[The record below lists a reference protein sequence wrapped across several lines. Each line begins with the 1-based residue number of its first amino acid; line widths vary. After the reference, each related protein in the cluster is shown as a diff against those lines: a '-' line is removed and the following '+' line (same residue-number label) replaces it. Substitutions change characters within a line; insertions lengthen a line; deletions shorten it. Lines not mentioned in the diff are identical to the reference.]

1 MMMIPNNML
10 DQIRTNSNLDLT
22 QLLNDLEVDDNHSDS
37 NDLIDNCMYHTPDS
51 IKHLQI
57 LKDTDYQHNV
67 NNLALLTLNC
77 QSLKAHWEAFTYLI
91 HQIEMSGL
99 RPDIIGITEVFKTPP
114 NLNLDMNGYQPLITK
129 TRPNENDNRGGVGM
143 FIKEGI
149 TSIPRPDLSVF
160 IPHVIETL
168 FVEITCPLTNKPI
181 IVGSIYRPNSP
192 PLANLNVFLEN
203 LYKINEQIGIEKKQ
217 CYLMGDFNIDLLK
230 INSHN
235 PTKEFL
241 DNMTTYGFVPL
252 ISKPTRI
259 TDHSATLIDNIIS
272 NSNIDVIESGILV
285 TDVADHFGVFHI
297 ISKVNE
303 TKLSNTFKEVR
314 SFTND
319 NISMFKR
326 LLKCSDFSE
335 VMLIENPEAAYESF
349 LNRFQEAFNTA
360 FPLKKIRISKK
371 FVKNEPWMTNG
382 ILTSSIQKSKLLHKK
397 LKYPSAEH
405 IEKYKIYC
413 KILNKIIRQ
422 AKRCYYI
429 ATLTENKNNIKQCWG
444 ILNSAI
450 NRNRRKTGLP
460 DLLIVNNQKITD
472 KQKIAS
478 EFNTY
483 FSSIANQ
490 VCEKIPPSKS
500 NYKDYL
506 IGTHNK
512 SFYMHPVIPED
523 IINISKQMKAKNS
536 AGDDQLSTKLMK
548 TTIEYT
554 AEPLAHI
561 FNLSFTVGT
570 IPNKLKIAK
579 IIPVHKK
586 GPQNDFNNYR
596 PISLLPAY
604 SKLLEKIVC
613 KQLTTFFTK
622 ENIPYQHQYGFRSKH
637 ATIHPITHLLHDISN
652 ADDLQEKHL
661 QHSLI

>member
-67 NNLALLTLNC
+67 AKLALLTLNC

-259 TDHSATLIDNIIS
+259 TDHSATLIDNIFS
-272 NSNIDVIESGILV
+272 NSNIDTIESGILV

-335 VMLIENPEAAYESF
+335 VMLIKNPEAAYKSF
-349 LNRFQEAFNTA
+349 LNKFQEAFNTA
-360 FPLKKIRISKK
+360 FLLKRLEYL
-371 FVKNEPWMTNG
+371 KN
-382 ILTSSIQKSKLLHKK
+382 L
-397 LKYPSAEH
+397 
-405 IEKYKIYC
+405 
-413 KILNKIIRQ
+413 
-422 AKRCYYI
+422 
-429 ATLTENKNNIKQCWG
+429 
-444 ILNSAI
+444 
-450 NRNRRKTGLP
+450 
-460 DLLIVNNQKITD
+460 
-472 KQKIAS
+472 
-478 EFNTY
+478 
-483 FSSIANQ
+483 
-490 VCEKIPPSKS
+490 
-500 NYKDYL
+500 
-506 IGTHNK
+506 
-512 SFYMHPVIPED
+512 
-523 IINISKQMKAKNS
+523 
-536 AGDDQLSTKLMK
+536 
-548 TTIEYT
+548 
-554 AEPLAHI
+554 
-561 FNLSFTVGT
+561 
-570 IPNKLKIAK
+570 
-579 IIPVHKK
+579 
-586 GPQNDFNNYR
+586 
-596 PISLLPAY
+596 
-604 SKLLEKIVC
+604 
-613 KQLTTFFTK
+613 
-622 ENIPYQHQYGFRSKH
+622 
-637 ATIHPITHLLHDISN
+637 
-652 ADDLQEKHL
+652 
-661 QHSLI
+661 